1 MDAIDSSWG
10 ILILCGELDFTVHEV
25 IQGHFLYLYMFFW
38 QMVTL
43 FGLWQFMAHHITK
56 QIIGENLMTW
66 LDWEVKIGL
75 LEENSMSLDGLGR
88 YLMIEPSPLVCTLL
102 THGYLV
108 TNCVTF
114 H

>member
-66 LDWEVKIGL
+66 L
-75 LEENSMSLDGLGR
+75 GLGGENWVIGGEFNVSR
-88 YLMIEPSPLVCTLL
+88 WSWEISHDRTISSSMHTFDPWIS
-102 THGYLV
+102 GY
-108 TNCVTF
+108 
-114 H
+114 